1 MGRDPDPTIKTA
13 LLEKILEYLLK
24 HGIQDLSLRP
34 LAKALKTN
42 ARMLIYHFGS
52 REQMIIEALELAQA
66 KQLEAL
72 VKSPKP
78 KASSKAEL
86 IFLWQWFSSEN
97 FLPFSKLLLEVE
109 LQLINGNT
117 HYSAFVT
124 QILSG
129 WASFIQSRFPKCDT
143 TTANL
148 IVNTLSGL
156 LLDKLI
162 SNDTKRINASFEAFA
177 TLITKGGKL

>member
-1 MGRDPDPTIKTA
+1 MGRDPDPTIKAA
-13 LLEKILEYLLK
+13 LLGRILEYLLK
-24 HGIQDLSLRP
+24 NGIQDLSLRP
-34 LAKALKTN
+34 VAKALGTN

-52 REQMIIEALELAQA
+52 KEQLIIEALGLAQQ
-66 KQLEAL
+66 KQIEAL
-72 VKSPKP
+72 TKSPKP
-78 KASSKAEL
+78 KANSKAEL
-86 IFLWQWFSSEN
+86 LFLWQWFSSEN
-97 FLPFSKLLLEVE
+97 FLPFGKLLFEVE
-109 LQLINGNT
+109 VQVMNGNT
-117 HYSAFVT
+117 LYTSFAT
-124 QILSG
+124 QILKG
-129 WASFIQSRFPKCDT
+129 WVSFIQSRFSKCDI

>member
-1 MGRDPDPTIKTA
+1 MGRDPDPTIKAA

-24 HGIQDLSLRP
+24 NGIQDLSLRP

-52 REQMIIEALELAQA
+52 KEHLIIEALGLAQR
-66 KQLEAL
+66 KQIAAL
-72 VKSPKP
+72 MNSPKP
-78 KASSKAEL
+78 RKSSKAEL
-86 IFLWQWFSSEN
+86 LFLWQWFSSEN
-97 FLPFSKLLLEVE
+97 FLPFGKLLFEVE
-109 LQLINGNT
+109 VQVINGNT
-117 HYSAFVT
+117 HYASFVT
-124 QILSG
+124 QILKG
-129 WASFIQSRFPKCDT
+129 WVSFIQSRFTKCDI

-162 SNDTKRINASFEAFA
+162 SNDSKRVNASFEAFA
-177 TLITKGGKL
+177 NLITKGGKL

>member
-1 MGRDPDPTIKTA
+1 MGRDPDPTIKAA
-13 LLEKILEYLLK
+13 LLGRILEYLLK

-42 ARMLIYHFGS
+42 GRMLIYHFGS
-52 REQMIIEALELAQA
+52 KEQLIIEALGLAQQ
-66 KQLEAL
+66 KQIEAL
-72 VKSPKP
+72 TKSPKP
-78 KASSKAEL
+78 KANSKAEL
-86 IFLWQWFSSEN
+86 LFLWQWFSSEN
-97 FLPFSKLLLEVE
+97 FLPFGKLLFEVE
-109 LQLINGNT
+109 VQVMNGNT
-117 HYSAFVT
+117 LYTSFAT
-124 QILSG
+124 QILKG
-129 WASFIQSRFPKCDT
+129 WVSFIQSRFSKCDI

-162 SNDTKRINASFEAFA
+162 SNDTKRINTSFETFA